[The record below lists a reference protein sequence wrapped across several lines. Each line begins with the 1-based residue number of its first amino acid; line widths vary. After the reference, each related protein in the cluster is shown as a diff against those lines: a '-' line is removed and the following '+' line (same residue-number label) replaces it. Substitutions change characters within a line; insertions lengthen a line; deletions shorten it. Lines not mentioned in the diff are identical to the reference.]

1 MAELAILAGT
11 AAAATA
17 GGAATVGAAAAPAV
31 AAAAAPTIGLG
42 TLATGASLAGSGLA
56 AAGAIKQGQHQRAIG
71 EFNAREMERAAE
83 AERAAGIRK
92 SQEKRREMER
102 VLSEQRAR
110 ATKSGAGLG
119 ETEGFLDIVGDTA
132 ERGQLISE
140 LEIAS
145 GEERARGREGQAAL
159 ARYQGEAAKG
169 IGYVKAA
176 GYGLD
181 AVKGIAADD
190 ELLGYIGVPSR
201 KKSALRYA

>member
-11 AAAATA
+11 AAAA
-17 GGAATVGAAAAPAV
+17 GGYAAPAV
-31 AAAAAPTIGLG
+31 AAAAAPSIGLG
-42 TLATGASLAGSGLA
+42 TALTTAASLAGTGLT
-56 AAGAIKQGQHQRAIG
+56 AAGAIKQGEHQRMIG
-71 EFNAREMERAAE
+71 EFNAKEQERAAN
-83 AERAAGIRK
+83 ADRSAAIRK
-92 SQEKRREMER
+92 SQERRRETER

-110 ATKSGAGLG
+110 AAKSGAGLG

-176 GYGLD
+176 GAGID
-181 AVKGIAADD
+181 AIKGFAADD
-190 ELLGYIGVPSR
+190 ELLGYIGMPSR
-201 KKSALRYA
+201 KKSNLRYAPLPA